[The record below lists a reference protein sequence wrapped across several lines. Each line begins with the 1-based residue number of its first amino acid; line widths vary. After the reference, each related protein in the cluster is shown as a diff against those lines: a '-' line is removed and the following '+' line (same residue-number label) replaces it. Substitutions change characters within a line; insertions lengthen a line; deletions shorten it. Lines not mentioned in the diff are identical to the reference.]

1 MQSKDGPSY
10 LIESRVS
17 HKGRWHATR
26 GSPSRAP
33 EYRMSWFNDLRITN
47 KLRVSFPVVIV
58 LAITPG
64 VFSTAQHGN

>member
-1 MQSKDGPSY
+1 
-10 LIESRVS
+10 
-17 HKGRWHATR
+17 
-26 GSPSRAP
+26 
-33 EYRMSWFNDLRITN
+33 MSWFNDLRITN